1 VTDWKESCS
10 MDQAQI
16 LETLKSNFLFNFR
29 TGNVMVDTVVTGLI
43 IMMSTY
49 LLNLSQQLF
58 SIDWSGWMTKRWK
71 KEARIVI
78 SGRKLQGSHN
88 TRLEYSTN
96 FFAILHQIKKLDC
109 VEADIM
115 ELSEV
120 PIQEPDQVSYDYDQD
135 SECDANDGSS
145 KSRGLGTN
153 LIVSQSAP
161 FRMTDHIQGQVNI
174 SKETDNNEKNP
185 MKTEEFTIV
194 LSSPSLTTDQLR
206 QSLGAW
212 VAEYEARINSDK
224 HLKYFVYTPSN
235 DSNDDYYDATSH
247 YQEFRFESGKSFSN
261 VFYPEKDDVV
271 KRLDFFAANKD
282 WYKKRGIPYTM
293 GFLFYGAP
301 GCGKTSTIKAMANH
315 TQRHIVSVPL
325 NKIKTAKELL
335 NVFYNVKMN
344 YKEIPLHQRL
354 YVLEDIDAADLKD
367 VVGERSK
374 GDDGEKKEGSEG
386 GEKEDTDSGID
397 MNLLQLLKSSATM
410 GPLDKWKSSKL
421 TLATLLEVLD
431 GVMEMDGRML
441 VITTNYPERLDK
453 ALIRPGRID
462 MKVKFGPCTAENVL
476 QMYQHYFETEIPSS
490 FDPSSLQ
497 DGQYTPAEVTQVFL
511 NNMAD
516 PEVGLRQLAAQTATN
531 IRLEEGCS
539 TPENSAKTSAENS
552 AENSAEHS
560 SPSSTESTTPSSAP
574 SSPGKKLCKEEEI

>member
-1 VTDWKESCS
+1 
-10 MDQAQI
+10 MDQTQI

-29 TGNVMVDTVVTGLI
+29 TGNVMVDTFVTGLI
-43 IMMSTY
+43 IMLSTY
-49 LLNLSQQLF
+49 LLNLSNNLF
-58 SIDWSGWMTKRWK
+58 NFDWSSWFGNWRLT

-78 SGRKLQGSHN
+78 SGRKLQGSHQ

-109 VEADIM
+109 VEADIK

-135 SECDANDGSS
+135 SEYEGENDGSS

-153 LIVSQSAP
+153 LIVSQSSP
-161 FRMTDHIQGQVNI
+161 FRMTADIQGKVNI

-185 MKTEEFTIV
+185 MKTEEFTIS
-194 LSSPSLTTDQLR
+194 LMSSTLTTDQLR
-206 QSLGAW
+206 ETLAGW
-212 VAEYEARINSDK
+212 VAEYESRINSDK
-224 HLKYFVYTPSN
+224 HLKYFVYTPNN
-235 DSNDDYYDATSH
+235 DSADDYYDATSH
-247 YQEFRFESGKSFSN
+247 YQEFKFESGKSFSN

-271 KRLDFFAANKD
+271 KRLDFFSQNKE

-301 GCGKTSTIKAMANH
+301 GCGKTSTIKAIANH

-335 NVFYNVKMN
+335 NVFYNVRMN
-344 YKEIPLHQRL
+344 YKDIPLNQRL

-367 VVGERSK
+367 VVGERGKSE
-374 GDDGEKKEGSEG
+374 EKKEGGEEG
-386 GEKEDTDSGID
+386 DKEKEDSDSGVD

-410 GPLDKWKSSKL
+410 GPLDKWKTNKL

-441 VITTNYPERLDK
+441 IITTNYPERLDK

-462 MKVKFGPCTAENVL
+462 MKVKFGLCTADNIV
-476 QMYQHYFETEIPSS
+476 QMYKHYFETELPTS
-490 FDPSSLQ
+490 FDRSRLQ
-497 DGQYTPAEVTQVFL
+497 DDVYSPAEVTQVFL
-511 NNMAD
+511 NNMHK
-516 PEVGLRQLAAQTATN
+516 PEEGLEQLASQTATN
-531 IRLEEGCS
+531 IRLEGDNC
-539 TPENSAKTSAENS
+539 PF
-552 AENSAEHS
+552 
-560 SPSSTESTTPSSAP
+560 SSAP
-574 SSPGKKLCKEEEI
+574 SSPSKLQTKEE